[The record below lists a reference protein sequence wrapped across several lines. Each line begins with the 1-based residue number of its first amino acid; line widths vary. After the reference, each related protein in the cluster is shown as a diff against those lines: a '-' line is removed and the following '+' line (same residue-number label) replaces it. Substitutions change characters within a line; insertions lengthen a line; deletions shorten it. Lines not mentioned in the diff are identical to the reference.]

1 MPLRYNYCSKSLLYV
16 VEQAVLKPY
25 IYKININ
32 CSSPFMLDQISKFLT
47 SIFGTKSER
56 DLKKIWP
63 IVDEIKSFEDQMKA
77 LSDDELKQKT
87 ESFRQ
92 MIADETAEVDQSIA
106 EVKKKMDSNDESIT
120 LEERRELSD
129 HLQELEE
136 EWLEILED
144 LFDRI
149 MPEAFAVLKDTCRR
163 FVGKSWKVA
172 GTETEWN
179 MVPYD
184 VQLVGAIS
192 MHQGA
197 IAEMKTGEG
206 KTLAAIFPAY
216 LNALAGRGVHIV
228 TVNDYLAKRDAQWNE
243 PIFNF
248 HGLEVDC
255 VDKYDP
261 NTEQRREAYNADITY
276 GTNNEF
282 GFDYLRDNMV
292 INSDQLVQ
300 RHHHFAIIDEIDSIL
315 IDEARTPLIISG
327 PVPQDSKSQKFE
339 ELKPRV
345 ESLVKAQKKL
355 VASLV
360 KEAQDAL
367 EEGNEE
373 KAGLALFRAQ
383 RGFPKNRQYR
393 KMMQVPENQRI
404 VQRTEAFYLQDNAR
418 RLPEA
423 DKDLYYTVDMKLN
436 SIEMTEKGQD
446 FITRADEDEEFFVI
460 PDLGTETTNIDEEL
474 EELEKEKI
482 EEIRNKDEFS
492 DEYKEKKIEEAKQEV
507 KEERERRFNELHR
520 TFAERSDR
528 IHTVNQL
535 LKAYSLFEREEEYIV
550 QEGKVNIVDEHTGR
564 VLSGRRYSDGL
575 HQAIEAKEEVKV
587 EAATQTYA
595 TITLQ
600 NYFRMYHKL
609 SGMTGTAATEE
620 GEFNEIYDLDVTVIP
635 TNRPIVRDDREDL
648 IFRTKREKYKA
659 AINTIQEFHEKGQPV
674 LVGTTSVDVSEQLSR
689 MLKRAKIP
697 HNVLNAKQHARE
709 SEIVAQAGQVGAVTV
724 ATNMAG
730 RGTDIKLSDEVKE
743 KGGLAILGTARHE
756 SRRIDLQ
763 LRGRAGRQGDPGMSQ
778 FYVSLEDELMTLFGG
793 TDRIANIMDKL
804 NFEEGEVIQHPW
816 VSKSLERAQKKV
828 EQNNFAIRKRQLEFD
843 DVLNNQR
850 NVVYSRRKHALL
862 GDQLQSDIFDMLED
876 MVEGIVDKFYPEG
889 LFEELRDEIL
899 RQLAVEIEIDR
910 DQWAI
915 MGEDGL
921 IDHIIEK
928 AYENYRRK
936 ERMVSEPL
944 YNIIKQIKESDSE
957 KKPSKIQVIFT
968 DGMRRMRIVVD
979 VERAAKNEG
988 REVAR
993 SLERSAILS
1002 TIDNKWMEHLRELDT
1017 VKEGIGLRSFGQ
1029 KDPLMEYKREAFEMF
1044 KMLIDE
1050 INKETISLI
1059 WKAVPEV
1066 QADQGKVQAAQK
1078 EKSKYDMS
1086 KAQAEQADATNM
1098 GFRGGQQADGDGQQ
1112 KASAPG
1118 EKRQPVTVEDE
1129 PGRNDHVKLQ
1139 NINTQE
1145 VKDVK
1150 WKYAKKM
1157 VNECGWVVI
1166 EK

>member
-1 MPLRYNYCSKSLLYV
+1 
-16 VEQAVLKPY
+16 
-25 IYKININ
+25 
-32 CSSPFMLDQISKFLT
+32 MLDKISKVLT
-47 SIFGTKSER
+47 KIFGTKSSR
-56 DLKKIWP
+56 DLKKLWP
-63 IVDEIKSFEDQMKA
+63 IVDEIKGFEEEVKA
-77 LSDDELKQKT
+77 LSDEELKQKT
-87 ESFRQ
+87 
-92 MIADETAEVDQSIA
+92 ADFKQLIKDRTADVSAQIEEIK
-106 EVKKKMDSNDESIT
+106 EKMDSNDESIT
-120 LEERRELSD
+120 LEDRREFSD
-129 HLQELEE
+129 QLKELEE
-136 EWLEILED
+136 EWLVILED
-144 LFDRI
+144 TLEEI
-149 MPEAFAVLKDTCRR
+149 LPEAYAVLKDTCRR
-163 FVGKSWKVA
+163 FVGKKWKVA
-172 GTETEWN
+172 GSEIEWN

-184 VQLVGAIS
+184 VQLIGAIS
-192 MHQGA
+192 MHYSS

-228 TVNDYLAKRDAQWNE
+228 TVNTYLARRDAEWNE
-243 PIFNF
+243 PIYNF
-248 HGLEVDC
+248 HGLTVDC
-255 VDKYDP
+255 VDLYDP
-261 NTEQRREAYNADITY
+261 NTELRRKAYRADITY

-292 INSDQLVQ
+292 AEEEQLVQ
-300 RHHHFAIIDEIDSIL
+300 RDHHYAIIDEVDSIL

-327 PVPQDSKSQKFE
+327 PVPQSSGQQKYE
-339 ELKPRV
+339 EMKPRV
-345 ESLVKAQKKL
+345 ESLVSAQKKL
-355 VASLV
+355 VSSLV
-360 KEAQDAL
+360 SEAEKL
-367 EEGNEE
+367 YEEGNEE
-373 KAGLALFRAQ
+373 EAGLALYRAE
-383 RGFPKNRQYR
+383 RGFPKNKKFR
-393 KMMQVPENQRI
+393 KMMQEAHYQRL
-404 VQRTEAFYLQDNAR
+404 VQQTESFYLADNAKN
-418 RLPEA
+418 LPIVDEH
-423 DKDLYYTVDMKLN
+423 LYYAVDMKQK
-436 SIEMTEKGQD
+436 SIEMTEKGRD
-446 FITRADEDEEFFVI
+446 FITKEEEGDEFFVI
-460 PDLGTETTNIDEEL
+460 PDLGTETSEIEE
-474 EELEKEKI
+474 EMDQLEKEKI
-482 EEIRNKDEFS
+482 EEIRDKEDFS
-492 DEYKEKKIEEAKQEV
+492 DEYKEKKIEEAKTELKQD
-507 KEERERRFNELHR
+507 REKRFNELHR
-520 TFAERSDR
+520 LFAERGDR

-535 LKAYSLFEREEEYIV
+535 LKAYTLFEKEEEYIV
-550 QEGKVNIVDEHTGR
+550 QDGKVQIVDEHTGR

-659 AINTIQEFHEKGQPV
+659 AINTIQDFHKKGQPV

-709 SEIVAQAGQVGAVTV
+709 SEIVAQAGQIGAVTV

-730 RGTDIKLSDEVKE
+730 RGTDIKLSEEVKE

-876 MVEGIVDKFYPEG
+876 MVEGIVDKYYPEG

-1017 VKEGIGLRSFGQ
+1017 VKEGIGLRSFAQ
-1029 KDPLMEYKREAFEMF
+1029 KDPLMEYKKEAFEMF

-1098 GFRGGQQADGDGQQ
+1098 GFRGKQQADGDGQQ

-1150 WKYAKKM
+1150 
-1157 VNECGWVVI
+1157 
-1166 EK
+1166 

>member
-1 MPLRYNYCSKSLLYV
+1 
-16 VEQAVLKPY
+16 
-25 IYKININ
+25 
-32 CSSPFMLDQISKFLT
+32 MLDKISKVLT
-47 SIFGTKSER
+47 SIFGTKSAR
-56 DLKKIWP
+56 DLKKLWP
-63 IVDEIKSFEDQMKA
+63 IVDEINSFEEEIKA
-77 LSDDELKQKT
+77 LTDDELKQKT
-87 ESFRQ
+87 ESFRDLIKERTQ
-92 MIADETAEVDQSIA
+92 DTSDQIA
-106 EVKKKMDSNDESIT
+106 EIKEKMDSNDESIS
-120 LEERRELSD
+120 LEERREFSDRLS
-129 HLQELEE
+129 ELEQ
-136 EWLEILED
+136 EWLDILED
-144 LFDRI
+144 TLDEI
-149 MPEAFAVLKDTCRR
+149 MPEAYAVLKDTCRR

-172 GTETEWN
+172 GTEIEWD

-184 VQLVGAIS
+184 VQLVGAVA
-192 MHQGA
+192 MHQSS

-216 LNALAGRGVHIV
+216 LNALAGRGVHVI
-228 TVNDYLAKRDAQWNE
+228 TVNTYLAQRDAEWNE

-248 HGLEVDC
+248 HGLHVDC
-255 VDKYDP
+255 VDRYDP
-261 NTEQRREAYNADITY
+261 NTELRRKAYRADITY

-292 INSDQLVQ
+292 IEEEQLVQ
-300 RHHHFAIIDEIDSIL
+300 RDYHFAIIDEVDSIL

-327 PVPQDSKSQKFE
+327 PVPQSNSQQKYE
-339 ELKPRV
+339 EMKPRV
-345 ESLVKAQKKL
+345 ESLVKAQKAL

-360 KEAQDAL
+360 NDGERLHKEGKND
-367 EEGNEE
+367 E
-373 KAGLALFRAQ
+373 AGLALYRAE
-383 RGFPKNRQYR
+383 RGFPKNRKFR
-393 KMMQVPENQRI
+393 KLMQEAEYQRL
-404 VQRTEAFYLQDNAR
+404 VQQTESFYLADNAKN
-418 RLPEA
+418 LPIVDEH
-423 DKDLYYTVDMKLN
+423 LYYAVDMKQK
-436 SIEMTEKGQD
+436 SIEMTEKGRD
-446 FITRADEDEEFFVI
+446 FITKEEEGDEFFVI
-460 PDLGTETTNIDEEL
+460 PDLGTETSEIEE
-474 EELEKEKI
+474 EMDQLEKEKI
-482 EEIRNKDEFS
+482 EEIRDKEDFS
-492 DEYKEKKIEEAKQEV
+492 DEYKEKKIEEVKTELKQD
-507 KEERERRFNELHR
+507 REKRFNELHR
-520 TFAERSDR
+520 LFAERGDR

-535 LKAYSLFEREEEYIV
+535 LKAYTLFEKEEEYIV
-550 QEGKVNIVDEHTGR
+550 QDGKVQIVDEHTGR

-876 MVEGIVDKFYPEG
+876 MVEGIVDKYYPEG

-928 AYENYRRK
+928 AYDNYRRK

-944 YNIIKQIKESDSE
+944 YRIIQQIQESDSE

-1157 VNECGWVVI
+1157 VNEGGWVVI